1 MIRFAQ
7 KKDAA
12 EIAPLIMVILKDMEL
27 PFLLKYGEEKTLVIL
42 KEAITDPNYRYSYS
56 RGLVEEREGKIAGVA
71 FGYTDEEES
80 VIDEPLKAILK
91 KNGINVEEKLFL
103 DHETFPNEW
112 YLDSISVSKEFRGQ
126 GIGSALISALPKLAK
141 KSNRE
146 IIGLS
151 VDEMNPK
158 AKKLYERH
166 GFEVVGKRQIS
177 GHLYDHM
184 QKRINNN

>member
-91 KNGINVEEKLFL
+91 KMGSMLRKNCSLIMKHFPMNGTWIRFLFL
-103 DHETFPNEW
+103 KNLEGKELVLRSFQL
-112 YLDSISVSKEFRGQ
+112 YL
-126 GIGSALISALPKLAK
+126 
-141 KSNRE
+141 N
-146 IIGLS
+146 
-151 VDEMNPK
+151 
-158 AKKLYERH
+158 
-166 GFEVVGKRQIS
+166 
-177 GHLYDHM
+177 
-184 QKRINNN
+184 